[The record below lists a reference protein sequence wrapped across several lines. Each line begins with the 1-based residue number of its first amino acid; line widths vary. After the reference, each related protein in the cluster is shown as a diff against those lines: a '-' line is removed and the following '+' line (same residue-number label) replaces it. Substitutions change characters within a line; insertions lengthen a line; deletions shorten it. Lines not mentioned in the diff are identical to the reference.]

1 MVVGS
6 EIVVS
11 GKSSPPTLVAAVNN
25 NTNRKWIR
33 KEGAEG
39 IPFIDGPA
47 AESDSDDPGEAFL

>member
-1 MVVGS
+1 MVEGS

-11 GKSSPPTLVAAVNN
+11 GKSSPPALVAAVNN
-25 NTNRKWIR
+25 TNRQWIR

-47 AESDSDDPGEAFL
+47 VESDSDDPGEAFL